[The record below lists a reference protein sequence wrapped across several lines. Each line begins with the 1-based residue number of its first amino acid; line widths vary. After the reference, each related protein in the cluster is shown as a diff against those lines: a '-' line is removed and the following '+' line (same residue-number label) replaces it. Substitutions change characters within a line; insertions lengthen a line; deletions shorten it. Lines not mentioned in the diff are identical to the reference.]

1 MSKDISGSVWPVTS
15 VLRPLKAQELLRDL
29 ESASVHCCHLENGR
43 ALPSWQLSRG
53 S

>member
-29 ESASVHCCHLENGR
+29 ESACTSTALIWKMGEP
-43 ALPSWQLSRG
+43 LPS
-53 S
+53 